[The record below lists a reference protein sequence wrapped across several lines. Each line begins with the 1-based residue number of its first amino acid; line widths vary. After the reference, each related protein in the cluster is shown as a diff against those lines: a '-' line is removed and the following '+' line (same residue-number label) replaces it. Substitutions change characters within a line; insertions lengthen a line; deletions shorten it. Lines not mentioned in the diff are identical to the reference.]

1 MAPWE
6 KPVFSAARDWIEFEK
21 IPHRASI
28 PSDRI
33 FKLSK
38 PRLEGGD
45 TGRNGEDLVI
55 ESIKI
60 NLKGQPAYGIF
71 FQNQAVDQVQ
81 ILTLYH

>member
-6 KPVFSAARDWIEFEK
+6 KPVFSAARDWIEFEINPQRAR
-21 IPHRASI
+21 IPN
-28 PSDRI
+28 DRI

-38 PRLEGGD
+38 PRLEGRD
-45 TGRNGEDLVI
+45 TGRNGKNNVI
-55 ESIKI
+55 ESLGI
-60 NLKGQPAYGIF
+60 NLKGQPAYEIY